1 MPRTQNYVLLFP
13 LQEKGKQVAF
23 RTESANQEVFTY
35 QRIPFLWKKLLSLEE
50 KSPSQYQ
57 IERKGRKQD
66 YRLLLPYCLECVKA
80 CNTFYRRKTGTMINV
95 CGHWYFSLKPETI
108 VELAAISDQQFLNAV
123 AEMKNVEELL
133 SHSWTQAEKVGRVA
147 KRKPFQDA
155 KLVDWNLE
163 TPLLIW
169 KDFLSYLKNKFRLEK
184 KKLTH
189 DVPFQGFDIS
199 AVDLQRLQS
208 PQGWLSNDIMDAAGT
223 LLSLRGHTHL
233 STIGPASTFFLPT
246 LPFVQAFSK
255 NQVVLKRAL
264 PKNWL
269 DGMKLFTFFNFKAY
283 SDIRQ
288 KGDHW
293 ALIFWDWTLHKV
305 FWVDGLNHEIPDYA
319 GTHILQYTKE
329 LSDLRDV
336 KQAFTL
342 ERLIL
347 PKDFKQPDCYTC
359 GPLAIFIAWIFA
371 QSIAVSYETRIQEF
385 PVSGIFPT
393 FRKFVLSE
401 ILSSLS

>member
-1 MPRTQNYVLLFP
+1 
-13 LQEKGKQVAF
+13 
-23 RTESANQEVFTY
+23 
-35 QRIPFLWKKLLSLEE
+35 
-50 KSPSQYQ
+50 
-57 IERKGRKQD
+57 
-66 YRLLLPYCLECVKA
+66 
-80 CNTFYRRKTGTMINV
+80 
-95 CGHWYFSLKPETI
+95 
-108 VELAAISDQQFLNAV
+108 
-123 AEMKNVEELL
+123 
-133 SHSWTQAEKVGRVA
+133 
-147 KRKPFQDA
+147 
-155 KLVDWNLE
+155 
-163 TPLLIW
+163 
-169 KDFLSYLKNKFRLEK
+169 
-184 KKLTH
+184 
-189 DVPFQGFDIS
+189 
-199 AVDLQRLQS
+199 
-208 PQGWLSNDIMDAAGT
+208 
-223 LLSLRGHTHL
+223 
-233 STIGPASTFFLPT
+233 
-246 LPFVQAFSK
+246 
-255 NQVVLKRAL
+255 
-264 PKNWL
+264 
-269 DGMKLFTFFNFKAY
+269 MKLFTFFNFKAY